1 MILLDSSHDSWENEV
16 LFVKISHLQIP
27 SGQFPKNQPES
38 YNFMGLKL
46 MFYALISHEIKKKCT
61 SKLIFTFINK
71 NIVDRW

>member
-38 YNFMGLKL
+38 YNFMGL
-46 MFYALISHEIKKKCT
+46 
-61 SKLIFTFINK
+61 
-71 NIVDRW
+71 